1 MEIKE
6 ALALIFK
13 GVAPVLSE
21 NGFEPVYPAGV
32 RKSEAPIEEQEG
44 KLRLSFQG
52 EKGAVRIEYREQRI
66 FLLCTDINAAEAT
79 DEDYKQASLSLFD
92 PAGIDDK
99 DIRYIGNEFTDTI
112 RQKFGK
118 KTRSTAKSKLP
129 TPVSKSAA
137 KSGALAYDPNTLA
150 SRFTTM
156 YPELRE
162 AYRANVE
169 KYGDFLAE
177 EFFVHYGTPAA
188 MQTIRQNDK
197 QRMKKLFNLLNDI
210 YEDGTNET
218 QSLIAVTILGA
229 MHTDAQLVENAREYM
244 SDTLSQ
250 PVLAV
255 IKYLNSPAGKRA
267 EKKLENPPPYKQKKK
282 KKEKG
287 MLRQML
293 GL

>member
-1 MEIKE
+1 MEVKE

-21 NGFEPVYPAGV
+21 NGFEPIYPEGV
-32 RKSEAPIEEQEG
+32 RKTDTPIEEQAD
-44 KLRLSFQG
+44 KLRIGFQG
-52 EKGAVRIEYREQRI
+52 GKGAVRIEYKENRI
-66 FLLCTDINAAEAT
+66 LLLCTDINAAEAS

-92 PAGIDDK
+92 PSLIDDK
-99 DIRYIGNEFTDTI
+99 DIRYIGNEFSDTI
-112 RQKFGK
+112 RQKYGK
-118 KTRSTAKSKLP
+118 KERNAAKTKLP

-162 AYRANVE
+162 MYRANIE
-169 KYGDFLAE
+169 KYGEFLAE
-177 EFFVHYGTPAA
+177 DFFVRYGTPAA

-218 QSLIAVTILGA
+218 QSLIAVTILGT
-229 MHTDAQLVENAREYM
+229 MHTDAQLVENAKEYM
-244 SDTLSQ
+244 SETLSQ

-255 IKYLNSPAGKRA
+255 IQYLNSPAGKRA
-267 EKKLENPPPYKQKKK
+267 EKKLGNPPPYKPKKAQ
-282 KKEKG
+282 KEKG
-287 MLRQML
+287 MYRQML

>member
-6 ALALIFK
+6 ALSLIYK
-13 GVAPVLSE
+13 GVAPILSE
-21 NGFEPVYPAGV
+21 NGFEPVYPEGV
-32 RKSEAPIEEQEG
+32 RKTETPVEEQPD
-44 KLRLSFQG
+44 KLRIGFQG
-52 EKGAVRIEYREQRI
+52 GKGAVRIEYKDERI
-66 FLLCTDINAAEAT
+66 ILLCTDVNAAEAT
-79 DEDYKQASLSLFD
+79 DEDFKQASLSLFD
-92 PAGIDDK
+92 PATADDR
-99 DIRYIGNEFTDTI
+99 DIRYISNEFSDTI
-112 RQKFGK
+112 RQKYGK
-118 KTRSTAKSKLP
+118 KERSAAKTKLP

-137 KSGALAYDPNTLA
+137 KSGALAYDANTLA

-162 AYRANVE
+162 TYRANVE

-177 EFFVHYGTPAA
+177 EFFAQYGAPAA

-197 QRMKKLFNLLNDI
+197 QRMKKLFNLLDEI

-229 MHTDAQLVENAREYM
+229 MHTDAQLVENAKEYM
-244 SDTLSQ
+244 SETLAQ

-255 IKYLNSPAGKRA
+255 VKYLNSPSGRQAQ
-267 EKKLENPPPYKQKKK
+267 KKLENPPPYKPKKAQ
-282 KKEKG
+282 KEKG
-287 MLRQML
+287 MFRQML